1 MTAVLAI
8 LGLGDA
14 AWLAH
19 WLTAHRTGLSALLAT
34 VLGWLAYRARRRF
47 TSTGQRA
54 TGMPP
59 LAPIATRRPELIAR
73 RTA

>member
-19 WLTAHRTGLSALLAT
+19 WLTAHRTGLSALLASAT
-34 VLGWLAYRARRRF
+34 AWACHRARRRF

-59 LAPIATRRPELIAR
+59 LAPIATRRPELITR